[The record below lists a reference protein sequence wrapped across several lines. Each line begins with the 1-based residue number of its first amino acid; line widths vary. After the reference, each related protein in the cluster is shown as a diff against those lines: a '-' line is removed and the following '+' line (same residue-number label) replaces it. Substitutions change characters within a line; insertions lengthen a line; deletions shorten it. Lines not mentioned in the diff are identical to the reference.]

1 MLLDEIDDMVESIN
15 SAQRGMERVYAIY
28 LPHYPVEAAVI
39 DDLNHAI
46 NLQMVNERS
55 APKHGTIGG
64 AVVPVSGVIDLS
76 HELREDADALRK
88 ELEAQE
94 KAQAEIDQ
102 ELAAKLDKARQ
113 DRLDRFK
120 AENIRTTYRRIC
132 QMCHPD
138 KCKRFSH
145 IETAKLREVLNSA
158 QDAYARKDPYD
169 LETAYIRALYIR
181 GEEAKL
187 SGDMRRVVEEKHRN
201 LELDMKATA
210 MHKLYTVLQFHVQK
224 RQYDAKVAF
233 KVFVD
238 DYIVRLKQKLG
249 A

>member
-28 LPHYPVEAAVI
+28 LPHFPTEAAVI
-39 DDLNHAI
+39 DDLNRAI
-46 NLQMVNERS
+46 SLQMEDEKS

-64 AVVPVSGVIDLS
+64 AIVPKSGVIDLS

-88 ELEAQE
+88 ELEEQEMERAQ
-94 KAQAEIDQ
+94 IDQ

-113 DRLDRFK
+113 DRMDRFK
-120 AENIRTTYRRIC
+120 TENIRATYRRIC

-145 IETAKLREVLNSA
+145 VETAKLREVLNSA

-169 LETAYIRALYIR
+169 LETAYIRALYLR
-181 GEEAKL
+181 GEEEKL
-187 SGDMRRVVEEKHRN
+187 SADMRRVVEEKHRN
-201 LELDMKATA
+201 LQLDMNATA

-224 RQYDAKVAF
+224 RQYDAKTAF

-238 DYIVRLKQKLG
+238 DYIIRLKQKLG

>member
-1 MLLDEIDDMVESIN
+1 MLLDEIDEMVEQIN

-28 LPHYPVEAAVI
+28 LPHYPVEAAII
-39 DDLNHAI
+39 DDLNRAI
-46 NLQMVNERS
+46 TAQMVDEQS

-94 KAQAEIDQ
+94 LAQAEIDEAMQARIEKNRQ
-102 ELAAKLDKARQ
+102 E
-113 DRLDRFK
+113 RLEKFK
-120 AENIRTTYRRIC
+120 TENIRATYRRLC

-138 KCKRFSH
+138 KCKRFSYT
-145 IETAKLREVLNSA
+145 ETAKLREILNMA

-169 LETAYIRALYIR
+169 LETAYIRALYVR
-181 GEEAKL
+181 GEEEKL
-187 SGDMRRVVEEKHRN
+187 SKDMRHVVEEKHRN
-201 LELDMKATA
+201 LTLDMQATA

-233 KVFVD
+233 KTFVD